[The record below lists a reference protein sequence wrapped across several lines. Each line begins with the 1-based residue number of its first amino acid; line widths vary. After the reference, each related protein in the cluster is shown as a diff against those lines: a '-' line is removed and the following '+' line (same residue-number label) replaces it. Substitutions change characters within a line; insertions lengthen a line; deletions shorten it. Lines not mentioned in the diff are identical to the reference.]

1 MGLTLI
7 ASAEPDAST
16 PAVIT
21 FTDGTDG
28 VVFDNT
34 YNEYQFYCVNIH
46 PETDNTGLQWQ
57 VNAASGDN
65 QAGFDQV
72 ITSTAVRA
80 YHPEDGSDQGVGY
93 QTSEDQAQEAG
104 YEWVSENVGNQNN
117 ECLCAILTIY
127 DPSSAY
133 IKHFTVEANTHM
145 SGDGSKHGLRSGY
158 INEPDPIDEINFKMS
173 SGSIQSGT
181 IYMYGVS

>member
-7 ASAEPDAST
+7 KAGTASGS
-16 PAVIT
+16 PAVIS
-21 FTDGTDG
+21 FIDGSND

-46 PETDNTGLQWQ
+46 PDTDNTGLQWQ
-57 VNAASGDN
+57 VNETDDAGGDY
-65 QAGFDQV
+65 DTSL

-80 YHPEDGSDQGVGY
+80 YHPEAGGDQGVGY
-93 QTSEDQAQEAG
+93 QSGEDQAQQAG

-158 INEPDPIDEINFKMS
+158 INDTTPIDEINFKMS